1 MDRNNSQLN
10 HIGKILKI
18 LKNKLKQRLNKHCNV
33 KLFYDDNN
41 NNPKTFEQQ
50 AIRLSFVQFFID
62 IFRNY
67 RKYLQY
73 KEVNTLNMTF
83 NQTKF
88 LNCSPENVQLF
99 VSDFI
104 KTHSFQRFINLR
116 ISQDIQEQNADLITF
131 DYCIAKTMQ
140 SISSVTNINELN
152 LKSLIDKLPDSTLSS
167 NGYATSSSWL
177 Q

>member
-1 MDRNNSQLN
+1 MLIHTISNM
-10 HIGKILKI
+10 
-18 LKNKLKQRLNKHCNV
+18 
-33 KLFYDDNN
+33 
-41 NNPKTFEQQ
+41 
-50 AIRLSFVQFFID
+50 ID
-62 IFRNY
+62 IKANDANSTCNSY
-67 RKYLQY
+67 PY
-73 KEVNTLNMTF
+73 TLNMTF
-83 NQTKF
+83 N
-88 LNCSPENVQLF
+88 QLF

-131 DYCIAKTMQ
+131 DHCIAKTMQ

-152 LKSLIDKLPDSTLSS
+152 LKRLRDKVPDGTLSS